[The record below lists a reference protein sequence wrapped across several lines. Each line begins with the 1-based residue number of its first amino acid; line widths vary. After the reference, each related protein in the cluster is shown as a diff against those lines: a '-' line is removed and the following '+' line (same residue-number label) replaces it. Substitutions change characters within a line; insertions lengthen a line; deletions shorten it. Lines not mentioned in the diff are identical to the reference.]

1 MNILIFNWRDIRHP
15 QAGGAE
21 SYLHEQAKR
30 WVKAGHF
37 VRWITSAFPDG
48 PAREELDGVDVI
60 RGGGRFGVYLMAVA
74 SYFRFGRDADVIID
88 AENGIPFFT
97 PLFSRKPGVL
107 LIYHVHRNVWFKELP
122 RPVAW
127 IGWFLETRVMP
138 VIYRRRNVVTISA
151 SSEREVRE
159 LMPRNPLTIVHSGI
173 GSQYVPGVK
182 SELPSIVFLGRLKR
196 YKSVDVL
203 LRAVA
208 RLDRDMEVNV
218 IGRGDD
224 EARLKHIATELGL
237 TRTRFHGFLPEAEK
251 IRLTQRA
258 WVAVN
263 PSFVEGWSI
272 TNIEASACGTPVI
285 GSDVEGIRDSIVNGE
300 TGLLFPY
307 EDDKTL
313 AGLIQRLLEDGGQRD
328 RLAGAGVRHA
338 AAFSWD
344 RSATSFLMAL
354 QSSFR

>member
-1 MNILIFNWRDIRHP
+1 MKILIFNWRDIRHP
-15 QAGGAE
+15 QGGGAE
-21 SYLHEQAKR
+21 AYLHEQAKR
-30 WVKAGHF
+30 WVRAGHG
-37 VRWITSAFPDG
+37 VRWITSSFPG
-48 PAREELDGVDVI
+48 APARESLDGIDVI
-60 RGGGRFGVYLMAVA
+60 RKGGRFGIYLQAVV

-122 RPVAW
+122 LPAAW
-127 IGWFLETRVMP
+127 VGWFLEIVVMP
-138 VIYRRRNVVTISA
+138 VVYRWRRVVTISA
-151 SSEREVRE
+151 SSEREVRA
-159 LMPRNPLTIVHSGI
+159 LMPANPLTVVHSGI
-173 GSQYVPGVK
+173 GEQYVPGPK
-182 SELPSIVFLGRLKR
+182 SKHPSIVFLGRLKR

-208 RLDRDMEVNV
+208 RLDPAMEINV

-224 EARLKHIATELGL
+224 EARLKQVAAEVGL
-237 TRTRFHGFLPEAEK
+237 TRTCFHGFLPEPEK

-272 TNIEASACGTPVI
+272 TNIEANACGTPVI

-307 EDDKTL
+307 GDEEAL
-313 AGLIQRLLEDGGQRD
+313 AGIIRRVMDDELLRQRLAANGR
-328 RLAGAGVRHA
+328 VHA
-338 AAFSWD
+338 AEFSWD
-344 RSATSFLMAL
+344 RSAGLFLKTLEAI
-354 QSSFR
+354 R